1 VVRSGL
7 TVADHIRVNT
17 CDHSIERLIALQRGP
32 MRQNNLME
40 NSLAVDGMY
49 RCCYWTFHAQ
59 I

>member
-7 TVADHIRVNT
+7 TVADHIRVNA

-32 MRQNNLME
+32 MRQNNSME
-40 NSLAVDGMY
+40 NSLAVNGIY
-49 RCCYWTFHAQ
+49 RAAYRTFHAQ